1 MTRTARQPQQP
12 ADARDLIVFSVSII
26 SPGEPK
32 PKFESE
38 LRLPFT
44 SDPAEQQRAVEQWLD
59 LMATG
64 FRIGAS
70 SLCAELKEGAG
81 A

>member
-1 MTRTARQPQQP
+1 MTRSPKPRAYNGDDREV
-12 ADARDLIVFSVSII
+12 IVFTVKLLA
-26 SPGEPK
+26 PGIEK

-44 SDPAEQQRAVEQWLD
+44 HDPAEQQRAIEQWLD

-70 SLCAELKEGAG
+70 SMTAELKEGAG
-81 A
+81 V

>member
-1 MTRTARQPQQP
+1 MS
-12 ADARDLIVFSVSII
+12 DLIVFAVRLV
-26 SPGEPK
+26 PEGGGK

-38 LRLPFT
+38 LRLPFS
-44 SDPAEQQRAVEQWLD
+44 SDPAVQQRAVEQWLD

-70 SLCAELKEGAG
+70 SMEATLKE
-81 A
+81 

>member
-1 MTRTARQPQQP
+1 MSRSPKPRSYNG
-12 ADARDLIVFSVSII
+12 DDRDLIVFSVSII
-26 SPGEPK
+26 SPGEPR

-44 SDPAEQQRAVEQWLD
+44 SEPAEQQRAVEQWLD

-64 FRIGAS
+64 FRIGATAMT
-70 SLCAELKEGAG
+70 AELKEGAG

>member
-1 MTRTARQPQQP
+1 MSET
-12 ADARDLIVFSVSII
+12 IVFSIKLI
-26 SPGEPK
+26 SPSQAK

-64 FRIGAS
+64 FRIGAT
-70 SLCAELKEGAG
+70 AMTAHLKEGAK